1 MKKLSIYLG
10 ILALTA
16 TSVSAQNII
25 KSRTYPQN
33 YFRQPMDITPQASGG
48 FGELRGTHFHAGND
62 YRTQQRIGIPIY
74 SAAEGYVSRVRVQ
87 IGGGGNSVYVDHP
100 NGYTSVYL
108 HMDSFNDQ
116 LSEIVKAEQY
126 KKKSFD
132 VDIDLPRNKV
142 VMKKGQLLGK
152 SGNTGGSGGP
162 HLHFE
167 IRDTKTQN
175 PLNSQLFGLYFEDNV
190 SPVIRGITV
199 YDIGNDVFDENTPRR
214 HQGIKT
220 IGSGTYG
227 LAGGAPIPVN
237 GKFGLGINTIDRH
250 SGTNFSFGVYSIE
263 LLLDDAPVSTI
274 VFEELSFATSRA
286 LNSYIDYPYFMKTQ
300 AKIQKSFKDPN
311 NTAPIYKQLNNLG
324 FIELKDNNVH
334 KVDYIVKDVHG
345 NTSRISFNVQ
355 QNPTFNISR
364 KPQTGTTVFKYGQE
378 NNYAADNVR
387 ITVPKGV
394 LYNDLYLNY
403 SQGAKPR
410 GGYSTLQRVHNDMVP
425 LLDNYKLSIKPDA
438 TLPVS
443 LQSKA
448 IIVDERGRSKGGRYE
463 NGWVV
468 TSLRD
473 MGSYYIAVDTV
484 APVITARNLTNG
496 KNLANQS
503 KIDFTISDNLS
514 GIQTFNAYIDDK
526 WVLMEYDPKNRHVWH
541 TFEPSLSKGKHTFRL
556 EVKDMK
562 DNTKIYEAT
571 FTK

>member
-1 MKKLSIYLG
+1 
-10 ILALTA
+10 
-16 TSVSAQNII
+16 
-25 KSRTYPQN
+25 
-33 YFRQPMDITPQASGG
+33 MDITPR
-48 FGELRGTHFHAGND
+48 LRRIR
-62 YRTQQRIGIPIY
+62 RTKRNPFSRRKRLQDTTANRNPIY

-142 VMKKGQLLGK
+142 VMKKGQLLG
-152 SGNTGGSGGP
+152 
-162 HLHFE
+162 
-167 IRDTKTQN
+167 
-175 PLNSQLFGLYFEDNV
+175 
-190 SPVIRGITV
+190 
-199 YDIGNDVFDENTPRR
+199 
-214 HQGIKT
+214 IKT

-263 LLLDDAPVSTI
+263 LLLDDAP
-274 VFEELSFATSRA
+274 
-286 LNSYIDYPYFMKTQ
+286 
-300 AKIQKSFKDPN
+300 
-311 NTAPIYKQLNNLG
+311 
-324 FIELKDNNVH
+324 
-334 KVDYIVKDVHG
+334 
-345 NTSRISFNVQ
+345 
-355 QNPTFNISR
+355 
-364 KPQTGTTVFKYGQE
+364 
-378 NNYAADNVR
+378 
-387 ITVPKGV
+387 
-394 LYNDLYLNY
+394 
-403 SQGAKPR
+403 
-410 GGYSTLQRVHNDMVP
+410 
-425 LLDNYKLSIKPDA
+425 
-438 TLPVS
+438 
-443 LQSKA
+443 SKA

-541 TFEPSLSKGKHTFRL
+541 TFEPSLSKGNKAPDFSA
-556 EVKDMK
+556 E
-562 DNTKIYEAT
+562 TKAEKSSSFGFQREESHFILLPKRQYCLVVQQ
-571 FTK
+571 KLQLQG